1 MNVKSPVKQSSLS
14 VTMINQIV
22 IPQQGCYKAGA
33 INKLSSFCG
42 SCFVFIF
49 IYSQ

>member
-1 MNVKSPVKQSSLS
+1 MKAKFSVKQSSFS
-14 VTMINQIV
+14 VTMINQVV
-22 IPQQGCYKAGA
+22 IPQEGHPKARA
-33 INKLSSFCG
+33 IKKPASFCG